1 MNTPVNFKVAKLLEE
16 KGFDKSTEANWCS
29 DGYST
34 GMWKEV
40 VDKQSITDTFEV

>member
-1 MNTPVNFKVAKLLEE
+1 MVLSTRVTEIVQVNR
-16 KGFDKSTEANWCS
+16 CS

-40 VDKQSITDTFEV
+40 VDKQSITNIFEEVYKNFKV